1 MFRLASMLA
10 CVAMLAT
17 HAPALAAEKAR
28 LRHGYVDSPYG
39 QLHYTIATPPGGGDK
54 KTPPWVL
61 FHQSPNSSVEYTE
74 LVEALGKDRV
84 VLALDTPGHGGSDGP
99 TEIPRIEDYAAA
111 MRIALKNL
119 GYGPKRQID
128 VFGFHTGSRIA
139 AEIAAI
145 EPKMIRRVM
154 MGLSGVSVVPPEEME
169 KLLNSV
175 YHPTS
180 SEDAFRL
187 FCERLPNRIKSR
199 DKWQLD
205 DTIWGRMAV
214 EELRHLTRY
223 EYGHAAAFE
232 YSQRFDARLAQLTQ
246 PVGLIVIE
254 DGTKASGMF
263 KYSAREMSEKV
274 VGMLKSS
281 KQAKVLP
288 EDFILSDLHNNAD
301 GIADA
306 MRRYQD
312 ERIVTGK

>member
-1 MFRLASMLA
+1 MFRFASTLAFIGML
-10 CVAMLAT
+10 VA
-17 HAPALAAEKAR
+17 HAPVSAAEKPA

-39 QLHYTIATPPGGGDK
+39 QLHYSRVTPPVGGEK
-54 KTPPWVL
+54 RTPHLVL

-74 LVEALGKDRV
+74 LVEELGKDRV

-111 MRIALKNL
+111 MRVALKNL
-119 GYGPKRQID
+119 GYGPQRPVD

-139 AEIAAI
+139 AEIAAT

-154 MGLSGVSVVPPEEME
+154 MGLSGVSVAPPEEME
-169 KLLNSV
+169 KLLKSV

-187 FCERLPNRIKSR
+187 FCERLPNRIQSR
-199 DKWQLD
+199 DKWKLD

-232 YSQRFDARLAQLTQ
+232 YGQRFDARLAQLTQ
-246 PVGLIVIE
+246 PVALIVVE
-254 DGTKASGMF
+254 DGSKASGLF

-281 KQAKVLP
+281 KHAKVLP
-288 EDFILSDLHNNAD
+288 DNFVLSDLHNNPAPI
-301 GIADA
+301 GNA

-312 ERIVTGK
+312 ERI

>member
-1 MFRLASMLA
+1 MFRFASMLA
-10 CVAMLAT
+10 FIAMLSA
-17 HAPALAAEKAR
+17 HAPASAAEKPAV
-28 LRHGYVDSPYG
+28 RHGYVDYPYG
-39 QLHYTIATPPGGGDK
+39 QLHYSTVVPPGGGDR
-54 KTPPWVL
+54 KTPHLVL

-74 LVEALGKDRV
+74 LVQELGKDRV

-111 MRIALKNL
+111 MRVALKNL
-119 GYGPKRQID
+119 GYGPQRPID

-139 AEIAAI
+139 AEIAAT

-154 MGLSGVSVVPPEEME
+154 MGLSGVSVAPPEEMQ
-169 KLLNSV
+169 KLLNDV

-180 SEDAFRL
+180 SEDAFRR
-187 FCERLPNRIKSR
+187 FCERLPNRIESRQKS
-199 DKWQLD
+199 QLD

-214 EELRHLTRY
+214 EQLRPLTRY

-246 PVGLIVIE
+246 PVALIVIE
-254 DGTKASGMF
+254 DGSKASGLF
-263 KYSAREMSEKV
+263 KFSAREMSEKV
-274 VGMLKSS
+274 VGMLESS

-288 EDFILSDLHNNAD
+288 DDFALSDLHNNP
-301 GIADA
+301 GPIANA

-312 ERIVTGK
+312 ERI